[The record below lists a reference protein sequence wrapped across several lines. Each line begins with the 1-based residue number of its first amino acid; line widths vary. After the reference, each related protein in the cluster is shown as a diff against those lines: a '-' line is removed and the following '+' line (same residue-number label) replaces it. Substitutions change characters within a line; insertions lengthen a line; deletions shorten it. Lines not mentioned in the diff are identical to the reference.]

1 MAQTL
6 PRNGDIADQLD
17 LLADISEILGEESFR
32 VIAYRRAATRIRETP
47 GPVAELALSGRA
59 TDLPGIGKTIEQKVV
74 EIVNDGEMHALTKR
88 RQSVPDGVV
97 EFLRLPGIG
106 PKTAARIWTELG
118 VTTLDGLKIAAE
130 QGRLRD
136 LSGLGTRSE
145 EKVLKAL
152 EAGAGRKPPSE
163 SRGLLGRALPA
174 VKTVVEE
181 LRAHPAAIAVS
192 EAGSVRRRRETVRD
206 LDLIATS
213 SDPLALIAAFC
224 EGEWVAEVAA
234 RGDTKATVVG
244 HQGLRFDLRVVPPE
258 CYGNVL
264 QHFTGSKDHN
274 VALREEAQRR
284 GLSISEYGVTTVE
297 TDEVVTHAT
306 EEELYE
312 YLGYQPIPPELRE
325 NAGELGAARERT
337 LPALV
342 ELSDLKGEMHC
353 HSTWS
358 SDGHNTIEEMAATAK
373 SRGYSFLCLTDH
385 SHYLRGPRLEAQWRE
400 IEQVNARLKGLTVLR
415 GIEVNIRADG
425 SLDVD
430 DDVLAELDWVV
441 ASIHTAFDRSPTERV
456 LGAIENPHVD
466 SIGHLTGRKILRR
479 SGSEIDIERVVVRAA
494 ETGTALEINSQP
506 DRLDMRD
513 THARLAGEAGVL
525 IPITTDAHEIPAL
538 GHAELGVGLARRAW
552 LTKEQIL
559 NTRTWSQIQK
569 LRKARSALSAER
581 TSGGGSGEPGG
592 SPDSRR

>member
-47 GPVAELALSGRA
+47 GPVAELALAGRA

-88 RQSVPDGVV
+88 RGLVPVGVV
-97 EFLRLPGIG
+97 EFLRLPGVG

-118 VTTLDGLKIAAE
+118 VTTLEGLQVAAE
-130 QGRLRD
+130 EGRLRE
-136 LSGLGTRSE
+136 LSGLGARSE
-145 EKVLKAL
+145 ERIRAAL
-152 EAGAGRKPPSE
+152 ADGAGRKAPAE
-163 SRGLLGRALPA
+163 DRGLLGHALPA
-174 VKTVVEE
+174 VKRVVEE
-181 LRAHPAAIAVS
+181 LSAHPAAIGVS
-192 EAGSVRRRRETVRD
+192 EAGSVRRRKETVRD

-213 SDPLALIAAFC
+213 SDAPALI
-224 EGEWVAEVAA
+224 AA

-274 VALREEAQRR
+274 VELREEAQRR

-297 TDEVVTHAT
+297 SGEVVTHAT
-306 EEELYE
+306 EEELYS
-312 YLGYQPIPPELRE
+312 YLGYAFIPPELRE
-325 NAGELGAARERT
+325 DSGELEAARDGA
-337 LPALV
+337 LPKLI
-342 ELSDLKGEMHC
+342 ELRDLKGEMHC

-358 SDGHNTIEEMAATAK
+358 SDGHNTIEEMASTAK
-373 SRGYSFLCLTDH
+373 GRGYSFLCITDH

-400 IEQVNARLKGLTVLR
+400 VEQVNERLKPFRVLR
-415 GIEVNIRADG
+415 G
-425 SLDVD
+425 LDVED
-430 DDVLAELDWVV
+430 ELLAELDWVV
-441 ASIHTAFDRSPTERV
+441 ASIHTAFDRSPTERI
-456 LGAIENPHVD
+456 LGALDNPHVD
-466 SIGHLTGRKILRR
+466 CVGHLTGRKILKRP
-479 SGSEIDIERVVVRAA
+479 GTDVDIERIVERAA
-494 ETGTALEINSQP
+494 ETKTALEINSQP

-525 IPITTDAHEIPAL
+525 IPIDTDAHEVPAL
-538 GHAELGVGLARRAW
+538 AHSELGVGLARRAW

-559 NTRTWSQIQK
+559 NTRTWPQIRK
-569 LRKARSALSAER
+569 LTKA
-581 TSGGGSGEPGG
+581 
-592 SPDSRR
+592 